1 MILVVAGPINNR
13 FARLV
18 AKIVRIGTRT
28 FIRFSPVRKPP
39 SPEGV
44 LPSGVVSPGT
54 VSARTIG
61 SAVCNEK

>member
-1 MILVVAGPINNR
+1 MILVVAGPMNNK
-13 FARLV
+13 FIRLV
-18 AKIVRIGTRT
+18 AKIVKIGTRT
-28 FIRFSPVRKPP
+28 FVRFFSARKPP